1 MEMKRVLVVM
11 AVAALVSSVAVAEV
25 RSTDQSARNGISNT
39 RTNGALGSFT
49 GSIVQTGAL
58 QVNYGATVTTV
69 GGDGAPLVTTVGT
82 QVYTLNDQV
91 RVAVQLYDSPWTAH
105 TWTTFNGEYFINSP
119 TALGSFTA
127 SFAATVPRAA
137 NYQVWAAAIAGHS
150 WPLTSFN
157 WFDITQGVAGNYYT
171 ITAGPMATTY
181 IDSTQPPTPT
191 PPPPGGGNAIPV
203 PSVNTYGMVAM
214 VLMIIGVAVLVMW
227 RRS

>member
-1 MEMKRVLVVM
+1 MQMKRVLVIL

-25 RSTDQSARNGISNT
+25 RSTDETARNGISNN

-49 GSIVQTGAL
+49 GSIVQTGPL
-58 QVNYGATVTTV
+58 QVNYGATVTTA

-82 QVYTLNDQV
+82 LGVYTLNDQV
-91 RVAVQLYDSPWTAH
+91 RVAAQLYDSPWTAH
-105 TWTTFNGEYFINSP
+105 TFTTFNGEYFVNSP

-150 WPLTSFN
+150 WPLTSFA
-157 WFDITQGVAGNYYT
+157 WFDITQGVSGSNYS
-171 ITAGPMATTY
+171 ITDGPMATTY

-191 PPPPGGGNAIPV
+191 PSGAGVPV
-203 PSVNTYGMVAM
+203 PSLNAYGIVAM
-214 VLMIIGVAVLVMW
+214 VLMLIGVAVLVMW
-227 RRS
+227 RRN